1 MPYSNALRLCLY
13 ALCAAL
19 VLALQSCAVGSVT
32 RLAVSCPREST
43 TDRLQYLE
51 QLCQKAGMERTNIFI
66 QPDIQRLEARKRI
79 TPYPSEGSRQTQGLF
94 ALDGHETY
102 REHAWVMYL
111 HRDSVIAFASYREV
125 SEHSISSIEYL
136 TDTASFLE
144 DWYWTVRHG
153 LDSLCG
159 APVIV
164 VRQNIERSRADEY
177 YRDLCDTLI
186 TSFRPL
192 ADVFQTL
199 RPDTTAKT
207 AAITESLDN
216 RIAFDEGIGGWT
228 LERGIGRR
236 TVWELDRDLIR
247 DLRLM
252 GPRSPFDM
260 MRLYQAG
267 LDSVVLETRVLG
279 LESTRKRFMLNAAHA
294 KAIQSSIAK
303 SIDRDEYWETFSVS
317 EQMMTTRELQWQGE
331 ALIDIYA
338 IQGLTALITPE
349 PLPRFNPNNPTSFFA
364 NYQDQQTRR
373 TLTGFGALIGG
384 GALTLWS
391 ALSPWYVRTS
401 SLMLMDAATWAVP
414 QGMAL
419 YGIFA
424 DEAEPNIAGM
434 YTMGV
439 FTALARGFLTV
450 RLPESLRLNYAQ
462 TQTVLAGGSSGT
474 MLGLLIPTALG
485 AFASA
490 FPPQAASGSPP
501 VVQNEPLSLRT
512 FSISTLLGSA
522 LGYGLGYALATNPER
537 PLVGGNG
544 YVLDAIGK
552 FGLLMPWIAGITIS
566 GGILTAENMQ
576 QMAIAS
582 ILGQIGGYGLG
593 AALLG
598 GHDFTYQQE
607 KNIRSAAGLGAI
619 VPFLVGS
626 LIARSNPAPST
637 LPILLSVS
645 GIGWSLGMAIGLI
658 GESGAAKEN
667 FRFYN
672 EDCKYWTLADNA
684 ADSWWSSL
692 ASRTQIEFSPLGL
705 ATVVLPIGMPFGLH
719 IPMVQM
725 QVKL

>member
-1 MPYSNALRLCLY
+1 MPRSNEFRIFLY
-13 ALCAAL
+13 ALCAAS
-19 VLALQSCAVGSVT
+19 VLALQSCAIGSVT
-32 RLAVSCPREST
+32 RLTVSCPREST
-43 TDRLQYLE
+43 AGRLQYLE
-51 QLCQKAGMERTNIFI
+51 QLCQKAGMERTDIFI
-66 QPDIQRLEARKRI
+66 QTDIQRLEARKRI
-79 TPYPSEGSRQTQGLF
+79 TPYPSERNAQGLF
-94 ALDGHETY
+94 TFDGHETY
-102 REHAWVMYL
+102 REFAWVMYL

-125 SEHSISSIEYL
+125 SEHSISSIEYY
-136 TDTASFLE
+136 TDTTSLYA

-159 APVIV
+159 APVTI
-164 VRQNIERSRADEY
+164 VRQTIERSRADEY

-192 ADVFQTL
+192 AEVFQTL

-207 AAITESLDN
+207 AAVTESLDN
-216 RIAFDEGIGGWT
+216 RIAFDEGIG
-228 LERGIGRR
+228 RR
-236 TVWELDRDLIR
+236 TVWELDRDLVR

-252 GPRSPFDM
+252 ESRVPFDM

-267 LDSVVLETRVLG
+267 LDSVILETRVLG
-279 LESTRKRFMLNAAHA
+279 LESTRKRFLLNAAHA

-303 SIDRDEYWETFSVS
+303 SLDRDEYWGKDYVS
-317 EQMMTTRELQWQGE
+317 EQMMTLREVQWQGE
-331 ALIDIYA
+331 AIIDLYA

-364 NYQDQQTRR
+364 NYQDQQIRR

-439 FTALARGFLTV
+439 FTALARGFLTA

-490 FPPQAASGSPP
+490 FPPQAASGLPP

-522 LGYGLGYALATNPER
+522 LGYGLGYALATNVER

-552 FGLLMPWIAGITIS
+552 FGLLMPWIAGITLS
-566 GGILTAENMQ
+566 GGILSAENMQ

-607 KNIRSAAGLGAI
+607 RNIRSAAGLGAI
-619 VPFLVGS
+619 VPFLAGY
-626 LIARSNPAPST
+626 LFTRSNPDPST
-637 LPILLSVS
+637 LPLILSAS

-672 EDCKYWTLADNA
+672 EDRKFWTLADNA

-705 ATVVLPIGMPFGLH
+705 ASLVLPARMSFGLH